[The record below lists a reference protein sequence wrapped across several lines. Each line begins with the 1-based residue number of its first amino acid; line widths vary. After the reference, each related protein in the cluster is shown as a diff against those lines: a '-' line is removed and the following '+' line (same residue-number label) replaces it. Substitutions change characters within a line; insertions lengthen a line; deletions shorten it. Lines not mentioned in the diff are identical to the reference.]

1 MDHGIDNK
9 DNCKLVKTLA
19 LDKLSDFVDDA
30 ATKKVDFLG
39 DKLTDPK
46 WLSEHLLNNFGLMIN

>member
-39 DKLTDPK
+39 DKLTDLK
-46 WLSEHLLNNFGLMIN
+46 